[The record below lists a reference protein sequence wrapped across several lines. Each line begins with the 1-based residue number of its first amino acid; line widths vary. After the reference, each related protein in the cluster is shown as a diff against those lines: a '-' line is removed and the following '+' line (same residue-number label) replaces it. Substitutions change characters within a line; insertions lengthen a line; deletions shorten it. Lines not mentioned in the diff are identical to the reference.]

1 MNTYLIYS
9 ASGEVIQAASGAHL
23 EVAALAFLLDA
34 SYILDDAPGSVGSK
48 YVDVSGETP
57 AIAAKPPQP
66 SPAHTWDAVA
76 KAWGLPPHSM
86 SDMVARKK
94 AGIDATRDRA
104 RHSGV
109 TFNGVLFDS
118 DPVSAGNLTGWTTA
132 VAAGIP
138 VPEGF
143 TWRSQDNRDIPF
155 TSADILGLA
164 AAMVAKTTA
173 CYQRAWQLKA
183 LVDQIAD
190 SADYARL
197 ESMDITAGWPI

>member
-9 ASGEVIQAASGAHL
+9 ASGEVIQAASGAHP
-23 EVAALAFLLDA
+23 EVAALAFILHA
-34 SYILDDAPGSVGSK
+34 AYILDDVPGSVGSK

-94 AGIDATRDRA
+94 ADIDAARDRA
-104 RHSGV
+104 RHAGV
-109 TFNGVLFDS
+109 TFDGVLFDS
-118 DPVSAGNLTGWTTA
+118 DPVSAGNLTGWATA

-138 VPEGF
+138 TPEGF

-155 TSADILGLA
+155 TAADILGLA

-183 LVDQIAD
+183 LVDAFID
-190 SADYARL
+190 PADYQQL
-197 ESMDITAGWPI
+197 QELNITENWPE

>member
-9 ASGEVIQAASGAHL
+9 ASGEVIQAASGAHP

-34 SYILDDAPGSVGSK
+34 SYILDDVPGSVGSK
-48 YVDVSGETP
+48 YVDVSGEAP
-57 AIAAKPPQP
+57 SVAAKPPQP

-94 AGIDATRDRA
+94 AGIDATRDQA

-118 DPVSAGNLTGWTTA
+118 DPVSAGTSP
-132 VAAGIP
+132 AGQLRLRP
-138 VPEGF
+138 AYPSPRAS
-143 TWRSQDNRDIPF
+143 WRSQDNRDIPF